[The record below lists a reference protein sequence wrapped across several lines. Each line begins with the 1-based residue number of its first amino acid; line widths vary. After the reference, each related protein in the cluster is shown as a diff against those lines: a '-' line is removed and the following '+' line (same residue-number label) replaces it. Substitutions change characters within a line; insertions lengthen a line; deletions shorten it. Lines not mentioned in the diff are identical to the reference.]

1 MFGSK
6 DISPVPQCR
15 GMIPTVFVACEG
27 TVVTCYRTVVAGLN
41 TPGEAHHQQEEVDLD
56 RINSA
61 QEHESRSWYN
71 T

>member
-1 MFGSK
+1 
-6 DISPVPQCR
+6 
-15 GMIPTVFVACEG
+15 MIPTVFVACEG